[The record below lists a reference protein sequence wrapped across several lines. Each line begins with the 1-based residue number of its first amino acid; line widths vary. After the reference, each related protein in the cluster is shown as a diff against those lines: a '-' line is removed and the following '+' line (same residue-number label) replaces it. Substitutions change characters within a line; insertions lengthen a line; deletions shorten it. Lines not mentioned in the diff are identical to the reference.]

1 MPVVS
6 LLAIALP
13 RFKMFTPVR
22 NSVGNVAPANLTPA
36 LINPI
41 TSLLV
46 AAFTTD
52 TTSLAVPIV
61 LAF

>member
-1 MPVVS
+1 MPVV
-6 LLAIALP
+6 LLVAIALP
-13 RFKMFTPVR
+13 KFKIFTPVR
-22 NSVGNVAPANLTPA
+22 NSVGSVAPANLTPE

-52 TTSLAVPIV
+52 KTSLAVPIV
-61 LAF
+61 PAF